1 MSEQV
6 SSGDGVPGTA
16 DGPFEVPGHAER
28 GFDWPVALV
37 LLSSIALVLLSSIAL
52 VLLSSI
58 ALVLLSSIALAY
70 LVLLS
75 AIYVVLAALL

>member
-1 MSEQV
+1 MSEQA
-6 SSGDGVPGTA
+6 STGDDVRATA
-16 DGPFEVPGHAER
+16 DGPLEVPGHAER
-28 GFDWPVALV
+28 GFDWPV
-37 LLSSIALVLLSSIAL
+37 
-52 VLLSSI
+52 

>member
-6 SSGDGVPGTA
+6 SSGDDVLGTA
-16 DGPFEVPGHAER
+16 DGPLEVPGHADR
-28 GFDWPVALV
+28 GFDWPVAV
-37 LLSSIALVLLSSIAL
+37 
-52 VLLSSI
+52 
-58 ALVLLSSIALAY
+58 VLLSSIALAY

>member
-58 ALVLLSSIALAY
+58 ALAY